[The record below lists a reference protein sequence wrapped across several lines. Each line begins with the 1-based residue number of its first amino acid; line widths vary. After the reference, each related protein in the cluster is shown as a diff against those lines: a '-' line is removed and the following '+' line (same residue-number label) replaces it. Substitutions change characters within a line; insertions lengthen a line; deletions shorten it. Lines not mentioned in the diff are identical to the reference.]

1 MEEQIDMTPSLREAP
16 PQGALHRLLGHPGDL
31 AGHLETHGPLTVW
44 LGHNPTWQ
52 DALAASLGESGLVGR
67 GGGGFPASIKLAAA
81 RAAGH
86 GGTLLVNGME
96 SEPASDKDKLLLTRS
111 PHLVLDG
118 AQYLAALCR
127 TTRIV
132 ICIPIGRDGVAAVV
146 AQAIA
151 ERSAAGYA
159 RVSETIVRPPD
170 RFVAGEES
178 ALANFVDKG
187 LPLPLFRTDK
197 SSVLRIEKRPA
208 LVHNAETL
216 AHIAL
221 IARHGPG
228 SFRARGTAEEPGTC
242 LVTISGKVAQPGV
255 VEVDRGTPLRDIA
268 SLSRPLEPAQ
278 ALLVGGYGGAWVGP
292 EHFATPYASLS
303 LRTVGASAGVGV
315 IVVLGTEACGVAESA
330 RIARFL
336 AGQSAGQCGPCVF
349 GLPAIADDLTALAR
363 GHVHAGLM
371 PRLLRRL
378 DEVNGRGACRH
389 PDGAVTL
396 VRSALSVFATDVATH
411 EQGMPCTHAMKPTV
425 LRFPRPIAI

>member
-1 MEEQIDMTPSLREAP
+1 MA
-16 PQGALHRLLGHPGDL
+16 A
-31 AGHLETHGPLTVW
+31 HGPLTVA
-44 LGHNPTWQ
+44 LGREAEWQ
-52 DALAASLGESGLVGR
+52 DALATSLEQSGLAGR
-67 GGGGFPASIKLAAA
+67 GGGGFPASIKLAVA

-96 SEPASDKDKLLLTRS
+96 SEPASDKDKLLLTRA

-127 TTRIV
+127 ATRIV
-132 ICIPIGRDGVAAVV
+132 VCIPAGRDGIAAVV
-146 AQAIA
+146 SQAIA
-151 ERSAAGYA
+151 ERSAASHA
-159 RVSETIVRPPD
+159 RVSEVIVRPPD

-178 ALANFVDKG
+178 ALANFVDNGLALPVFRADKG
-187 LPLPLFRTDK
+187 NA
-197 SSVLRIEKRPA
+197 LRIQKRPA

-228 SFRARGTAEEPGTC
+228 PFRARGTAEEPGTC
-242 LVTISGKVAQPGV
+242 LVTISGRVAQCGV

-303 LRTVGASAGVGV
+303 LRTIGASAGVGI
-315 IVVLGTEACGVAESA
+315 IVVLGEEACGVAESA
-330 RIARFL
+330 RIVRFL

-349 GLPAIADDLTALAR
+349 GLPAIADDLAQLAR
-363 GHVHAGLM
+363 GHVDAALM

-378 DEVNGRGACRH
+378 GEVNGRGACRH
-389 PDGAVTL
+389 PDGAVGL
-396 VRSALSVFATDVATH
+396 VRSALSVFAADVAAH
-411 EQGMPCTHAMKPTV
+411 RQGRPCAHAHKPTV
-425 LRFPRPIAI
+425 LRFPQPIAI